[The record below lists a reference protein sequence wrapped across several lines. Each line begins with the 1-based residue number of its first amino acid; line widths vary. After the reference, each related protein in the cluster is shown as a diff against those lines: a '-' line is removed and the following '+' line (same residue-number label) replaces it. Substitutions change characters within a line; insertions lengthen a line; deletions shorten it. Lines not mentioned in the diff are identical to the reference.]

1 MPIVNEFVKGI
12 TQPPYREKFGKTNCL
27 RQDDDFSQILLH
39 FKNNGCQLL
48 VHEQST
54 CDSVVLEIHQG
65 MDENG
70 HQLEVCRTE
79 SYELTPTQRYELA
92 VYLLSTLRVKG
103 E

>member
-1 MPIVNEFVKGI
+1 MPIVIEYVKGI
-12 TQPPYREKFGKTNCL
+12 KQPPYREKFGNTQSL

-48 VHEQST
+48 VHEKSS

-79 SYELTPTQRYELA
+79 CYELTPTQRMELA
-92 VYLLSTLRVKG
+92 VYLLSTIRVRG